1 VIGHVNVDKRWY
13 KLSTEETLSEL
24 NSIRSGL
31 TTEEAKTRLLEYGPN
46 ELPAKKKSPPFIAF
60 LRQFLSPLIYVLLIA
75 ALISVALEHY
85 VDAGV
90 IMAVLLLNAVIG
102 YIQET
107 RAEKAMD
114 ALMQMVKP
122 NAKIKRDGAIR
133 LIPARDIV
141 PGDIIIL
148 ETGDKVPADAR
159 LIEAS
164 NLKIDEAILTGES
177 VAIGKHNKT
186 LDEEVSLAER
196 KNMVHMGTIVSY
208 GRATAVTIATGP
220 NSEIG
225 NIARTI
231 QELPTTKTPL
241 QKSIGK
247 LSKYLVILFLVF
259 CSLLVIIGL
268 VQGLDWLEIFIV
280 AVAAAVA
287 VIPEGLPAVVTVALA
302 LGMRTMARRN
312 AIVRRLV
319 AVETLGSAT
328 VICTDKT
335 GTLTRNEMTVRKIV
349 VDNKTIELSGK
360 GYEPIGEF
368 RRDGVILKPEYESSL
383 DLLLNIGTIC
393 NDALLSTD
401 EKSSSILGDPTEGAL
416 VVAAAKAGI
425 SKESIAKTFPRLDEI
440 PFQSEKQ
447 YMATLHS
454 QDGRR
459 VAYVKGAP
467 ERILHMSKRYIMNGQ
482 IVPLLDT
489 DAQHIQESSAAMAG
503 EAMRVLAIAYAEIT
517 SDTVDLKESDLR
529 DNLIFVGLVGMEDPP
544 RAEAIK
550 AVALC
555 KQAGIKVV
563 MVTGDN
569 IVTAESI
576 GRRIGLSQ
584 GSSVTGAQIVEMSDE
599 ALHNQI
605 EDISVF
611 ARVEPLQKLRIVN
624 AFKSLGHIVAMTG
637 DGVNDAPALKATDI
651 GIAMGI
657 KGTDVAKEAS
667 DVVLADDNFASIVA
681 AVDEGRSVFNKLRN
695 VIFFDLST
703 NIGELLA
710 FLLALIFVGQSPLL
724 AVQILWV
731 NLVTDSAMGLPLV
744 VEPKIGDE
752 LKQPPRH
759 PKVGLL
765 FPGLLFRVVF
775 LAAMMGVGVFAIF
788 KWSYGRVSIEEART
802 MAFCTLVAFEW
813 LRAFNARSDEYTI
826 FKLGIFR
833 NRYMVLAVGLAVLLQ
848 MAVVYIP
855 FMQTA
860 FHTVPLSPEQWGII
874 FGIAGSIFITEELR
888 KVIAPKLFSR
898 GKWNPA

>member
-1 VIGHVNVDKRWY
+1 MNEDKRWHT
-13 KLSTEETLSEL
+13 LSIEETLHEL

-31 TTEEAKTRLLEYGPN
+31 TKEEAETRFLEYGPN
-46 ELPAKKKSPPFIAF
+46 ELPVKKKPPPFVAF

-75 ALISVALEHY
+75 AIISVALEHY

-107 RAEKAMD
+107 RAEKAME

-122 NAKIKRDGAIR
+122 NAKVKRDGAIR

-141 PGDIIIL
+141 PGDLIIL
-148 ETGDKVPADAR
+148 EAGDKVPADAR

-177 VAIGKHNKT
+177 VAIGKHSKA
-186 LDEEVSLAER
+186 LDEDVSLAER

-208 GRATAVTIATGP
+208 GRATAVTIATGA

-225 NIARTI
+225 KIARTI
-231 QELPTTKTPL
+231 QELPTSKTPL

-259 CSLLVIIGL
+259 CSLLVIIGI
-268 VQGLDWLEIFIV
+268 VQGLDWLEIFII

-312 AIVRRLV
+312 AIIRRLV

-349 VDNKTIELSGK
+349 VDNKTIELSGE

-383 DLLLNIGTIC
+383 NLLLNIGTMC

-425 SKESIAKTFPRLDEI
+425 DKESLAKTFPRLDEI

-447 YMATLHS
+447 YMATLHT

-467 ERILHMSKRYIMNGQ
+467 ERILYLSKRYLRDGQ

-489 DAQHIQESSAAMAG
+489 DAQHIQESSEAMAG
-503 EAMRVLAIAYAEIT
+503 EAMRVLAIAYAELT

-576 GRRIGLSQ
+576 GQRIGLSQ
-584 GSSVTGAQIVEMSDE
+584 GSSVTGAQIAEMSDE
-599 ALHNQI
+599 DLHNQI

-765 FPGLLFRVVF
+765 FPGLLFRVAF

-833 NRYMVLAVGLAVLLQ
+833 NRYMVLAVGVAVLLQ

-860 FHTVPLSPEQWGII
+860 FHTVPLDLAQWGII
-874 FGIAGSIFITEELR
+874 IGIAGSIFITEEMR
-888 KVIAPKLFSR
+888 KIIAPKLFSR

>member
-1 VIGHVNVDKRWY
+1 VIGHVNEDKRWY
-13 KLSTEETLSEL
+13 KLSIEETLREL

-31 TTEEAKTRLLEYGPN
+31 TKEEAETRFLEYGPN
-46 ELPAKKKSPPFIAF
+46 ELPAKKKPPPFVAF

-75 ALISVALEHY
+75 AIISVALEHY

-102 YIQET
+102 YIQEN
-107 RAEKAMD
+107 RAEKAMES
-114 ALMQMVKP
+114 LMQMVKP
-122 NAKIKRDGAIR
+122 NAKVKRDGTIR
-133 LIPARDIV
+133 LIPARGIV

-148 ETGDKVPADAR
+148 EAGDKVPADAR
-159 LIEAS
+159 LIDAS

-177 VAIGKHNKT
+177 VAIQKHSKA
-186 LDEEVSLAER
+186 LGEDVSLAER

-208 GRATAVTIATGP
+208 GRATAVTIATGA

-225 NIARTI
+225 KIARTI
-231 QELPTTKTPL
+231 HELPTSKTPL

-259 CSLLVIIGL
+259 CGLLVIIGL
-268 VQGLDWLEIFIV
+268 IQGLEWLEIFII

-302 LGMRTMARRN
+302 LGMRAMARRN
-312 AIVRRLV
+312 AVIRRLV

-335 GTLTRNEMTVRKIV
+335 GTLTHNEMTVRKLV
-349 VDNKTIELSGK
+349 VDNKTIELSGE
-360 GYEPIGEF
+360 GYEPRGEF
-368 RRDGVILKPEYESSL
+368 RREGVLLKPEYESSL
-383 DLLLNIGTIC
+383 NMLLNIGTIC

-401 EKSSSILGDPTEGAL
+401 ENGSSIMGDPTEGAL

-425 SKESIAKTFPRLDEI
+425 DKESLEKTFPRLDEI

-447 YMATLHS
+447 YMATLHT
-454 QDGRR
+454 QDGKR

-467 ERILHMSKRYIMNGQ
+467 ERILYLSKHYLRDGQ
-482 IVPLLDT
+482 IETLLEA
-489 DAQHIQESSAAMAG
+489 DAQHIQESNQAMAR
-503 EAMRVLAIAYAEIT
+503 EAMRVLAVAYAELT

-529 DNLIFVGLVGMEDPP
+529 DNLIFVGLVGMDDPP

-576 GRRIGLSQ
+576 GQRIGLSH
-584 GSSVTGAQIVEMSDE
+584 GRSVTGAQIAEMSDDD
-599 ALHNQI
+599 LHNQI
-605 EDISVF
+605 EGISVF
-611 ARVEPLQKLRIVN
+611 ARVEPLQKLRILN
-624 AFKSLGHIVAMTG
+624 GFKSRGHIVAMTG
-637 DGVNDAPALKATDI
+637 DGVNDAPALKAADI

-759 PKVGLL
+759 PKVGLI
-765 FPGLLFRVVF
+765 FPGLLFRVAF

-833 NRYMVLAVGLAVLLQ
+833 NRYMLLAVGVAVLLQ
-848 MAVVYIP
+848 MAVVYLP
-855 FMQTA
+855 FMQIA
-860 FHTVPLSPEQWGII
+860 FHTVPLSLAQWGII
-874 FGIAGSIFITEELR
+874 IGIAGSIFITEELR
-888 KVIAPKLFSR
+888 KVIAPKLFGR

>member
-1 VIGHVNVDKRWY
+1 MIGHVNEDKRWY
-13 KLSTEETLSEL
+13 ELSIEETLREL
-24 NSIRSGL
+24 NSVGSGL
-31 TTEEAKTRLLEYGPN
+31 TKEEAKTRILEYGPN
-46 ELPAKKKSPPFIAF
+46 ELPAKEKPPPFIAF

-75 ALISVALEHY
+75 AIISLALEHY

-90 IMAVLLLNAVIG
+90 IMGVLLLNAVIG
-102 YIQET
+102 FIQET
-107 RAEKAMD
+107 RAEKAME

-122 NAKIKRDGAIR
+122 NAKVKRDGTTR
-133 LIPARDIV
+133 LIPAKDIA

-164 NLKIDEAILTGES
+164 NLKINEAILTGES
-177 VAIGKHNKT
+177 VAIQKHSRA
-186 LDEEVSLAER
+186 LGEDVSLAER

-208 GRATAVTIATGP
+208 GRATAVAIATGA

-225 NIARTI
+225 KIARTI
-231 QELPTTKTPL
+231 QELPTSKTPL

-247 LSKYLVILFLVF
+247 LSKYLLVLFLVF

-268 VQGLDWLEIFIV
+268 VQGLEWLEIFIV

-312 AIVRRLV
+312 AIIRRLV

-335 GTLTRNEMTVRKIV
+335 GTLTRNEMTVRRIV
-349 VDNKTIELSGK
+349 VDNKTIELSGE
-360 GYEPIGEF
+360 GYEPRGEF
-368 RRDGVILKPEYESSL
+368 RREGVRLNLEYEASL
-383 DLLLNIGTIC
+383 NMLLTIGTIC

-425 SKESIAKTFPRLDEI
+425 DKESLVKAFPRLDEI

-447 YMATLHS
+447 YMATLHT

-467 ERILHMSKRYIMNGQ
+467 ERILFLSKYYLKDGQ
-482 IVPLLDT
+482 ILPLLEI
-489 DAQHIQESSAAMAG
+489 DAQHIQESNQAMAR
-503 EAMRVLAIAYAEIT
+503 EAMRVLAIAYAELT
-517 SDTVDLKESDLR
+517 SDTVDVKESDLR
-529 DNLIFVGLVGMEDPP
+529 DNLIFVGLVGMDDPP

-550 AVALC
+550 AITLC
-555 KQAGIKVV
+555 RQAGIKVV

-576 GRRIGLSQ
+576 GQRIGLHH
-584 GSSVTGAQIVEMSDE
+584 GRSVTGTQIAEMSD
-599 ALHNQI
+599 ADLHNHI

-611 ARVEPLQKLRIVN
+611 ARVEPLQKLRIAN
-624 AFKSLGHIVAMTG
+624 AFKKRGHIVAMTG

-710 FLLALIFVGQSPLL
+710 FLLSLIFLGQSPLL

-759 PKVGLL
+759 PKVGLI
-765 FPGLLFRVVF
+765 FPGLLFRVAF

-788 KWSYGRVSIEEART
+788 KWSYGRVSLEEART

-813 LRAFNARSDEYTI
+813 LRAFNARSDEYTV

-833 NRYMVLAVGLAVLLQ
+833 NRYIVLAVGIAILLQ
-848 MAVVYIP
+848 MAVIYIP
-855 FMQTA
+855 FMQIA
-860 FHTVPLSPEQWGII
+860 FHTVPLSLAQWGII
-874 FGIAGSIFITEELR
+874 IGIASSIFITEELR

-898 GKWNPA
+898 GKWNAA